1 LIQDFRR
8 EGKIMRWKFGHG
20 GHDPRQVDLVA
31 IVALLI
37 IIVAACR
44 IYSDSNSG
52 TPSHTAFIVPSQ
64 TVRW

>member
-1 LIQDFRR
+1 
-8 EGKIMRWKFGHG
+8 MRWKFGHG
-20 GHDPRQVDLVA
+20 GHDPRRVDLVA
-31 IVALLI
+31 ILALLI

-52 TPSHTAFIVPSQ
+52 KPSHTAFIVPSQ